1 MFRLD
6 EFLRVSQEVELP
18 SGEKVILRVLSDLEM
33 NARRD
38 YALNEALRV
47 SDELKNPESDLY
59 KTKILSLQD
68 AALDSLI
75 ELMAQG
81 RLHELDREARDRYKL
96 DFIPTPDDPALE
108 EEIKTD
114 RKQTEVEM
122 QVYKDRAQYIIN
134 GINDYCKKV
143 AELPRETMLKELH
156 ARAIQ
161 AYSYSA
167 SMDAEEYY
175 TVWCAT
181 ENGDDKHT
189 KRWKTIEHVRQLP
202 LKVIDRLYTLYKELD
217 AIDPWALTKSES
229 TGTPDRVG

>member
-47 SDELKNPESDLY
+47 SDELKNTESDLY
-59 KTKILSLQD
+59 KTKILPLQD

-96 DFIPTPDDPALE
+96 DFIPTPDDPTLE
-108 EEIKTD
+108 EEIKTE

-134 GINDYCKKV
+134 GINDYRKKV

-161 AYSYSA
+161 AYSYS
-167 SMDAEEYY
+167 
-175 TVWCAT
+175 
-181 ENGDDKHT
+181 K
-189 KRWKTIEHVRQLP
+189 
-202 LKVIDRLYTLYKELD
+202 
-217 AIDPWALTKSES
+217 
-229 TGTPDRVG
+229 